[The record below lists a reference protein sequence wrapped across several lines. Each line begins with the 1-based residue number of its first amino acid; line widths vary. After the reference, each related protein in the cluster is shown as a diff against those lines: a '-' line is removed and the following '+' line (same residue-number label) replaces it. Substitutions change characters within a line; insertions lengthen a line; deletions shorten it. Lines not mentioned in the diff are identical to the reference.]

1 MAEIDREPSFNAP
14 IPGQAMTAELGSRP
28 WQRPPLYT
36 TVEEA
41 ISIRISKKQQENP
54 IRPRI
59 SVHGQPRGNV
69 VLD

>member
-41 ISIRISKKQQENP
+41 IQFYV
-54 IRPRI
+54 PRMNDEEF
-59 SVHGQPRGNV
+59 SDSLVEA
-69 VLD
+69 L